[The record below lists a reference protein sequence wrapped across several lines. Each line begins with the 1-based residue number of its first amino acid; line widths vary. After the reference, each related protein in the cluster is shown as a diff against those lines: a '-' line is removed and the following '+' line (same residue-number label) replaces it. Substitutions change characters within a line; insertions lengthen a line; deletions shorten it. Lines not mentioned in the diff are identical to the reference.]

1 MSISSSPPPEKNF
14 RVLALTAVVFACLR
28 HPVVG
33 GVPRDPRSTR
43 GVGANA
49 KRLHRGLANSRPAR
63 AVVPVGAH
71 GYLRFPRR
79 GFARA
84 DNGVADATLPDSLLV
99 LVVFVALGL
108 AGAVAGLRAFPN
120 SGDEYNYLF
129 EAATFQAGRLWNP
142 LPPVDYVFSFFH
154 IAEKEGKWLSLF
166 FPGWP
171 LILAGVTG
179 LHLPSFVASPAL
191 ALLLLLVFARLT
203 SLLAGPAAALLGAA
217 LMSCCP
223 FFLFNGASYF
233 SHVPTALFAVLFV
246 LCGVYF
252 LRTGTALWAFSAGAA
267 LGAVGVIR
275 PYTVFALVI
284 PCAVE
289 LLLRGDRRHYGRIP
303 LVLLGG
309 LPFLAGLLLYDNA
322 VTGSPWLTVEA
333 WALPQIYIGLRP
345 INEYGTT
352 LSLIITTRMTLRHFF
367 ELGQWTSPL
376 LCLLYPVAWLW
387 KWWRR
392 RIAFYDFI
400 FPALVM
406 SYLIFYDFG
415 GNQYGP
421 RFYFDAYPFLVLT
434 VVSAAAAWFAEQR
447 SDLAQAGV
455 AAALAGA
462 LIMAVGAYPALAYQ
476 FHRIVT
482 ERMEPSTW
490 SRPPTYRM
498 QSSLLAIPPDEP
510 IRDGCSRRTSS
521 ATASIFRAAS
531 STQTKFRV
539 DFVRWLG
546 SFPLGLFIDTAS
558 TTIAIPGSCT
568 RYRRART
575 PHTIDRPLRRC
586 HWVDAGV
593 PRETAIGA
601 PTALLAICCSIKRAR
616 RSALRSC
623 LGNRNQPFSGLLFLA
638 ARAERHADESAAEQS
653 HACRLGYRFDL
664 HH

>member
-14 RVLALTAVVFACLR
+14 RVLALTAVVFAVASGILSWVGFHGIYGQPEGSEQTPSDFTEVWPIAAQLGLWCLSAPIVICASRGAGLPGRTTEWLTR
-28 HPVVG
+28 HY
-33 GVPRDPRSTR
+33 RT
-43 GVGANA
+43 
-49 KRLHRGLANSRPAR
+49 
-63 AVVPVGAH
+63 
-71 GYLRFPRR
+71 
-79 GFARA
+79 
-84 DNGVADATLPDSLLV
+84 SLLV

-108 AGAVAGLRAFPN
+108 AGAVAALRAFPN

-284 PCAVE
+284 PCAIE
-289 LLLRGDRRHYGRIP
+289 LLLRGDRRHYSRIP

-333 WALPQIYIGLRP
+333 WALPQIHIGLRP

-352 LSLIITTRMTLRHFF
+352 LSLIVTTRMTLRHFF

-400 FPALVM
+400 FPALVV

-482 ERMEPSTW
+482 ERMEPFDLVAAAHLSNAIVIIGD
-490 SRPPTYRM
+490 PTGSAYPRWM
-498 QSSLLAIPPDEP
+498 QPPDL
-510 IRDGCSRRTSS
+510 IRNG
-521 ATASIFRAAS
+521 I
-531 STQTKFRV
+531 
-539 DFVRWLG
+539 
-546 SFPLGLFIDTAS
+546 
-558 TTIAIPGSCT
+558 
-568 RYRRART
+568 
-575 PHTIDRPLRRC
+575 
-586 HWVDAGV
+586 
-593 PRETAIGA
+593 E
-601 PTALLAICCSIKRAR
+601 
-616 RSALRSC
+616 
-623 LGNRNQPFSGLLFLA
+623 FSGSVLYANEVPGGICALA
-638 ARAERHADESAAEQS
+638 RVFPARSFYRYGVDDYRYPGQLHPISPCPHAT
-653 HACRLGYRFDL
+653 HN
-664 HH
+664 